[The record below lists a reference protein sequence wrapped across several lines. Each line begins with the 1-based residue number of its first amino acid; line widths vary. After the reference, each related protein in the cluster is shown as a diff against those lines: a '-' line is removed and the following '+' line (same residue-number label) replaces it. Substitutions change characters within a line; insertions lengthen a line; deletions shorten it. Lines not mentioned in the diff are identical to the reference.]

1 MLVVEPSLA
10 MWFTFALIAVTM
22 VLFAWERYLIELVGF
37 GSLVTLLVGFHF
49 FPIVGE
55 TGGNLLDAE
64 ALLAGFAN
72 PALISVL
79 SLMIVGQAMVRTY
92 ALESVVKWVL
102 GLTGSHWRWSVWAM
116 LALAMTLSAF
126 INNTPI
132 VVIFIPVF
140 QAVAMELRVS
150 PSKMMMRLNMA
161 AIIGGMTT
169 VIGSSTNLLAAG
181 IYETMTGTTVG
192 IFDITPIG
200 VVLALV
206 GLAYILFVAPQLLVD
221 RASMAASMI
230 AESGRQYLAQIVI
243 DERSSLVGQRG
254 HATGFPGLP
263 DIAVQVVQRGEHAE
277 LPTFDSFALAPGDVL
292 VVAATRKA
300 LSDAMMRDPGLI
312 VELDSDPSAETDRRP
327 ATQRVVAEVMIAPAS
342 RMIGQNLEMIGFR
355 RLFSC
360 IVVGIQR
367 RSRMIRAKL
376 TEIRLEAGDV
386 LLIQG
391 HRHDVRALRGNQDLV
406 LMEWSQAELPTPHLA
421 RRVGL
426 IFLVMLALISTE
438 IVPTVVAALGAALA
452 TMLARA
458 LNVRQAARAIDRRI
472 IVLIAT
478 SIALST
484 ALEATHGSEYLA
496 SAMISAVGMD
506 AAPAVLLSGFFFV
519 VMVVTN
525 FLSNNATALLF
536 TPIGIG
542 LAQSLGVD
550 PLLFLMASIFA
561 SDSSFATP
569 IGYQTNVL
577 VMGPGHYRF
586 IDYLRAGIPL
596 NLLLWIVFTV
606 VASLTYG
613 LF

>member
-1 MLVVEPSLA
+1 MLVIEPSPA

-22 VLFAWERYLIELVGF
+22 VLFAWERYPIELVGF
-37 GSLVTLLVGFHF
+37 ASIVTLLFAFHL
-49 FPIVGE
+49 FPV
-55 TGGNLLDAE
+55 LDANGDNRLGAQ
-64 ALLAGFAN
+64 ALLSGFAN
-72 PALISVL
+72 PALLSVL
-79 SLMIVGQAMVRTY
+79 ALMVVGQAMVRTY

-102 GLTGSHWRWSVWAM
+102 SLTGSHWRWSVWAM
-116 LALAMTLSAF
+116 FALALVLSGF
-126 INNTPI
+126 VNNTPI
-132 VVIFIPVF
+132 VVIFIPVL

-150 PSKMMMRLNMA
+150 ASKMMMRLNMA
-161 AIIGGMTT
+161 AILGGMTT

-181 IYETMTGTTVG
+181 IFETMTGEAVG

-206 GLAYILFVAPQLLVD
+206 GLAYILFVAPRLLVD

-243 DERSSLVGQRG
+243 DERSSLIGQRG

-263 DIAVQVVQRGEHAE
+263 DISAHFVQRGEHAE
-277 LPTFDSFALAPGDVL
+277 LPTFESFALAPGDVL

-300 LSDAMMRDPGLI
+300 LSDAMMRDRGLI
-312 VELDSDPSAETDRRP
+312 VEMDSDPSAETDRRP

-342 RMIGQNLEMIGFR
+342 RMIGLNLEMIGFR

-406 LMEWSQAELPTPHLA
+406 LMEWSQTELPTPHLA

-426 IFLVMLALISTE
+426 IFLVMLALISAE
-438 IVPTVVAALGAALA
+438 VVPTVVAALGAAVA
-452 TMLARA
+452 TMLVRA

-472 IVLIAT
+472 IVLIVT
-478 SIALST
+478 SIALSM
-484 ALEATHGSEYLA
+484 ALEATRGSEYLA
-496 SAMISAVGMD
+496 ATMIATVGVN
-506 AAPAVLLSGFFFV
+506 AAPAVLLSGFFFM
-519 VMVVTN
+519 VMVMTN

-586 IDYLRAGIPL
+586 IDYLRAGLPL
-596 NLLLWIVFTV
+596 NILLWIVFTV
-606 VASLTYG
+606 VASLAYG

>member
-1 MLVVEPSLA
+1 MLVIEPSPA

-22 VLFAWERYLIELVGF
+22 VLFAWERYPIELVGF
-37 GSLVTLLVGFHF
+37 ASIVTLLFAFHL
-49 FPIVGE
+49 FPV
-55 TGGNLLDAE
+55 LDANGDNRLGAQ
-64 ALLAGFAN
+64 ALLSGFAN
-72 PALISVL
+72 PALLSVL
-79 SLMIVGQAMVRTY
+79 ALMVVGQAMVRTY

-102 GLTGSHWRWSVWAM
+102 SLTGSHWRWSVWAM
-116 LALAMTLSAF
+116 FALALVLSGF
-126 INNTPI
+126 VNNTPI
-132 VVIFIPVF
+132 VVIFIPVL

-150 PSKMMMRLNMA
+150 ASKMMMRLNMA
-161 AIIGGMTT
+161 AILGGMTT

-181 IYETMTGTTVG
+181 IFETMTGEAVG

-206 GLAYILFVAPQLLVD
+206 GLAYILFVAPRLLVD

-243 DERSSLVGQRG
+243 DERSSLIGQRG

-263 DIAVQVVQRGEHAE
+263 DISVHFVQRGEHAE
-277 LPTFDSFALAPGDVL
+277 LPTFESFALAPGDVL

-300 LSDAMMRDPGLI
+300 LSDAMMRDRGLI
-312 VELDSDPSAETDRRP
+312 VEMDSDPSAETDRRP

-342 RMIGQNLEMIGFR
+342 RMIGLNLEMIGFR

-406 LMEWSQAELPTPHLA
+406 LMEWSQTELPTPHLA

-426 IFLVMLALISTE
+426 IFLVMLALISAE
-438 IVPTVVAALGAALA
+438 VVPTVVAALGAAVA
-452 TMLARA
+452 TMLVRA

-472 IVLIAT
+472 IVLIVT
-478 SIALST
+478 SIALSM
-484 ALEATHGSEYLA
+484 ALEATRGSEYLA
-496 SAMISAVGMD
+496 ATMIATVGVN
-506 AAPAVLLSGFFFV
+506 AAPAVLLSGFFFM
-519 VMVVTN
+519 VMVMTN

-586 IDYLRAGIPL
+586 IDYLRAGLPL
-596 NLLLWIVFTV
+596 NILLWIVFTV
-606 VASLTYG
+606 VASLAYG

>member
-1 MLVVEPSLA
+1 MLVIEPSPA

-22 VLFAWERYLIELVGF
+22 VLFAWERYPIELVGF
-37 GSLVTLLVGFHF
+37 ASIVTLLFAFHL
-49 FPIVGE
+49 FPV
-55 TGGNLLDAE
+55 LDANGDNRLGAQ
-64 ALLAGFAN
+64 ALLSGFAN
-72 PALISVL
+72 PALLSVL
-79 SLMIVGQAMVRTY
+79 ALMVVGQAMVRTY

-102 GLTGSHWRWSVWAM
+102 SLTGSHWRWSVWAM
-116 LALAMTLSAF
+116 FALALVLSGF
-126 INNTPI
+126 VNNTPI
-132 VVIFIPVF
+132 VVIFIPVL

-150 PSKMMMRLNMA
+150 ASKMMMRLNMA
-161 AIIGGMTT
+161 AILGGMTT

-181 IYETMTGTTVG
+181 IFETMTGEAVG

-206 GLAYILFVAPQLLVD
+206 GLAYILFVAPRLLVD

-243 DERSSLVGQRG
+243 DERSSLIGQRG

-263 DIAVQVVQRGEHAE
+263 DISVHFVQRGEHAE
-277 LPTFDSFALAPGDVL
+277 LPTFESFALAPGDVL

-300 LSDAMMRDPGLI
+300 LSDAMMRDRGLI
-312 VELDSDPSAETDRRP
+312 VEMDSDPSAETDRRP

-342 RMIGQNLEMIGFR
+342 RMIGLNLEMIGFR

-406 LMEWSQAELPTPHLA
+406 LMEWSQTELPTPHLA

-426 IFLVMLALISTE
+426 IFLVMLALISAE
-438 IVPTVVAALGAALA
+438 VVPTVVAALGAAVA
-452 TMLARA
+452 TMLVRA

-472 IVLIAT
+472 IVLIVT
-478 SIALST
+478 SIALSM
-484 ALEATHGSEYLA
+484 ALEATRGSEYLA
-496 SAMISAVGMD
+496 ATMIATVGVN
-506 AAPAVLLSGFFFV
+506 AAPAVLLSGFFFM
-519 VMVVTN
+519 VMVMTN

-577 VMGPGHYRF
+577 IMGPGHYRF
-586 IDYLRAGIPL
+586 IDYLRAGLPL
-596 NLLLWIVFTV
+596 NILLWIVFTV
-606 VASLTYG
+606 VASLAYG